1 MFDADD
7 EDLDFSPEVLA
18 LLSRR
23 RLRTAMLAAAP
34 TERSDAERAPV
45 TVF

>member
-23 RLRTAMLAAAP
+23 RARTAMLAPAP
-34 TERSDAERAPV
+34 AERSDAERTPV
-45 TVF
+45 PVL